1 MRVLLVEDDEMIGE
15 AVVDGLKSE
24 GYAVDWVK
32 DGGSATIALDT
43 TSFGIVILDL
53 GLPGKDGLNVLKD
66 MRRKKNHTPV
76 LITTARDTVNDKI
89 EGLDAGADDYLIKPY
104 DLDELNARVRA
115 LLRRSAGRA
124 DPIIERG
131 RLTINPTTRVVLFDG
146 QSIILSSKEYALLFA
161 LAERKGIVLS
171 RAQLEEKLY
180 NYDSLIGSNAIEVHI
195 HHLRK
200 KLSEDSIKT
209 VRGVGYIL
217 ET

>member
-131 RLTINPTTRVVLFDG
+131 RLTINPTTREVLFDG
-146 QSIILSSKEYALLFA
+146 QSIILSSKE
-161 LAERKGIVLS
+161 
-171 RAQLEEKLY
+171 
-180 NYDSLIGSNAIEVHI
+180 
-195 HHLRK
+195 
-200 KLSEDSIKT
+200 
-209 VRGVGYIL
+209 
-217 ET
+217 

>member
-15 AVVDGLKSE
+15 AVADGLKGE

-32 DGGSATIALDT
+32 DGNSAIIALDT
-43 TSFGIVILDL
+43 TPFSLVILDL
-53 GLPGKDGLNVLKD
+53 GLPGKDGLAVLKEI
-66 MRRKKNHTPV
+66 RFRKNHTPV
-76 LITTARDTVNDKI
+76 LVTTARDTVNDRI

-104 DLDELNARVRA
+104 DLDELSARIRA
-115 LLRRSAGRA
+115 LLRRSAGRS
-124 DPIIERG
+124 DPIIRRG
-131 RLTINPTTRVVLFDG
+131 RLTNGESVL
-146 QSIILSSKEYALLFA
+146 LSSKEYALLFA
-161 LAERKGIVLS
+161 LAERPGIVLS

-180 NYDSLIGSNAIEVHI
+180 NYESLIGSNAIEVHI

-209 VRGVGYIL
+209 VRGVGYVL